1 MEANSILQV
10 IEYLNKKGYSKTEA
24 MLRMESANQDADG
37 RSIASRAGDPTGAK
51 YGRAFSESQYDPYY
65 DEVTKLFSLDAT
77 VDRGRSRYLQGEP
90 FPPHWQR
97 HLTIC

>member
-1 MEANSILQV
+1 MEANSILEV

-51 YGRAFSESQYDPYY
+51 YGRAFSESHHDPYY
-65 DEVTKLFSLDAT
+65 DEVTEYPASMRQWIEDGLDIYK
-77 VDRGRSRYLQGEP
+77 VSPSHHSGS
-90 FPPHWQR
+90 
-97 HLTIC
+97 TI

>member
-1 MEANSILQV
+1 MDMEADYSLQV

-51 YGRAFSESQYDPYY
+51 YGRAFSESDQTLTTMR
-65 DEVTKLFSLDAT
+65 VLNSLASMRQWIEDGLDIYK
-77 VDRGRSRYLQGEP
+77 VKPLHNNGSS
-90 FPPHWQR
+90 
-97 HLTIC
+97 I

>member
-37 RSIASRAGDPTGAK
+37 RSIASRAGDPNGAK
-51 YGRAFSESQYDPYY
+51 YGRAFSESHYDPSY
-65 DEVTKLFSLDAT
+65 DEVTELSASMRQWIEDGLDIYKVRPAHHT
-77 VDRGRSRYLQGEP
+77 RS
-90 FPPHWQR
+90 
-97 HLTIC
+97 TI

>member
-1 MEANSILQV
+1 MDIEADYSLQV

-51 YGRAFSESQYDPYY
+51 YGRAFSESDQDPYY
-65 DEVTKLFSLDAT
+65 DEGAELFSFDAT
-77 VDRGRSRYLQGEP
+77 VD
-90 FPPHWQR
+90 
-97 HLTIC
+97 